1 MIDLQKALGGFWFSS
16 ASKFRDGEVVF
27 YHEKGVSIHP
37 LILFPYDSAEHRY
50 LVGCDILIDKE
61 TKPLQLYK
69 KGNSILISHLYHK
82 EFHKTSSFRLNS

>member
-37 LILFPYDSAEHRY
+37 LILFPYGMFSVTISSIIEFF
-50 LVGCDILIDKE
+50 
-61 TKPLQLYK
+61 PL
-69 KGNSILISHLYHK
+69 
-82 EFHKTSSFRLNS
+82 E